1 MFGSNILL
9 LSQLKCCSVMLPLQI
24 PDVTLTEKK
33 LHFSADGYGAKGQ
46 HNYGFLLDFH
56 SSIDP
61 EVEI

>member
-1 MFGSNILL
+1 
-9 LSQLKCCSVMLPLQI
+9 MLPLQI

-61 EVEI
+61 EVEK